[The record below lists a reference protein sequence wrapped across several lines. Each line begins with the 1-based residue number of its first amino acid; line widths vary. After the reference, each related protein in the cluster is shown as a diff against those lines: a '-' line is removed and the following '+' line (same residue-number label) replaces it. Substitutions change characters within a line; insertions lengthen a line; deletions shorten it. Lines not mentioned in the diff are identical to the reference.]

1 MPTLRVIVQSC
12 ASVYLCRVRYV
23 RSSVCPCRMCAW
35 STKKARVKNE
45 NNMLIQSY
53 YIFWPWGCPLYN
65 AAKRRNTMKMHSGQ
79 QQNREKICTH
89 NQQMMKEE
97 KWRRAKEG
105 VERQVVEPM
114 LIPKL
119 KRQEQRP
126 QKYQQKYHRDGE
138 TSLRRTGGCQLAHN
152 LSWFLFCSLF
162 FFRSFFG
169 QRHRPLVGASAIFF
183 APFSSS
189 HPLLIPKCPCA
200 LI

>member
-1 MPTLRVIVQSC
+1 
-12 ASVYLCRVRYV
+12 
-23 RSSVCPCRMCAW
+23 
-35 STKKARVKNE
+35 
-45 NNMLIQSY
+45 MLIQSY

-105 VERQVVEPM
+105 VELQVVEPM

-162 FFRSFFG
+162 FSALSLGKGTAHWLVHPPSFLPLSHHPTRSLS
-169 QRHRPLVGASAIFF
+169 QNVHAR
-183 APFSSS
+183 
-189 HPLLIPKCPCA
+189 
-200 LI
+200 